1 MALPPVPRG
10 RAALNSLI
18 ALLRQRS
25 TLAALTALHRDM
37 GPVFQIP
44 LPGFKPIMLVGPEAN
59 HFMLV
64 TAADRLRWRVAEDPV
79 GMLLRDGLLM
89 LDGERHDALRRLM
102 SPALHRRIVE
112 GYVESMWRQ
121 TDRVSRRWAGRRH
134 VDMLVEMRRVALLI
148 LMDTLFRV
156 DLGPDLRRLWPSIL
170 KTLDYISPGPWLVW
184 RRIPRPGYQTALRH
198 MDAYLYRVIAA
209 RRAARSAADDMLS
222 ALIEAGLDDGLIR
235 DQLLTMLIA
244 GHDTSTAL
252 LTWAWWLMGS
262 HQAVLARA
270 RREVDEVLGDEP
282 PTAAAL
288 PALRYLEM
296 VINETLRLYPP
307 IHLGNRVAATDLEFG
322 GYRIPAGQ
330 RVLYSIYLA
339 HRDPAYWP
347 DPERFDP
354 ERFQPQ
360 QRRERPAYT
369 FIPFGGGRRNCIG
382 FAFAQVEAKVVLAR
396 ILQTV
401 DVRLAQRRIRV
412 HMGATLEPRPG
423 VRMRVAPRAGRM
435 GSW

>member
-1 MALPPVPRG
+1 M
-10 RAALNSLI
+10 

-44 LPGFKPIMLVGPEAN
+44 VPGFNPIMLVGPEAN
-59 HFMLV
+59 QFMLV
-64 TAADRLRWRVAEDPV
+64 TAADRLLWRVEQDPV

-102 SPALHRRIVE
+102 STALHRRVVE
-112 GYVESMWRQ
+112 GYIDSMWRQ
-121 TDRVSRRWAGRRH
+121 TDRVRRRWSGRGH

-148 LMDTLFRV
+148 LMDALFRV

-170 KTLDYISPGPWLVW
+170 KTLDYISPGPWLLW
-184 RRIPRPGYQTALRH
+184 RGIPRPGYRGALRR
-198 MDAYLYRVIAA
+198 MDAYLYRIIQA
-209 RRAARSAADDMLS
+209 RRATHVVADDMLS

-252 LTWAWWLMGS
+252 LSWAWWLIGS
-262 HQAVLARA
+262 HPLVHARA
-270 RREVDEVLGDEP
+270 RREVDEVLGGAP
-282 PTAAAL
+282 PTVDTL
-288 PALRYLEM
+288 PALHYLEM

-322 GYRIPAGQ
+322 GYRIPAGR

-354 ERFQPQ
+354 ERFQPE
-360 QRRERPAYT
+360 QRRQRPAYT
-369 FIPFGGGRRNCIG
+369 FLPFGGGRRNCIG

-401 DVRLAQRRIRV
+401 DVRLAQRRIQV

-423 VRMRVAPRAGRM
+423 VRMRVAPRSEWM
-435 GSW
+435 G